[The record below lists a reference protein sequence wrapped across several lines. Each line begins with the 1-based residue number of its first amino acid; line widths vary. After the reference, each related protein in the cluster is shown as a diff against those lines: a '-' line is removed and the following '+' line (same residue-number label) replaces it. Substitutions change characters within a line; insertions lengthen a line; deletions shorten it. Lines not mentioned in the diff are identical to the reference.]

1 MWRKL
6 SIVGLAA
13 VCAVLSACA
22 TRPEPIRDA
31 RVQPAASTTA
41 RDCGARYTVQR
52 GDTLSEIATACGVS
66 WLDLASQNNLSAPY
80 TLREGQVLTMPGR
93 NVYVVQRGDN
103 LYRIAV
109 SNGMSQSELAAL
121 NNIRP
126 PYTIHPGQELRLNGT
141 ARPVQQAAATP
152 TPSQRPA
159 TSTQQPATTPQRPA
173 PAATPAPAPAQPA
186 ANAPTFRWPHSGDVI
201 STFGAQPGGRRN
213 DGIKIAANVGDPV
226 RAAAPGEVVYAGNEL
241 QGYGELILIR
251 HGDWVT
257 AYAHNSVLRVSVG
270 QAVGAGDVI
279 AEAGSSGAANRVQVH
294 FEIRRGVSPV
304 DPLQY
309 LPRR

>member
-1 MWRKL
+1 MC
-6 SIVGLAA
+6 AA
-13 VCAVLSACA
+13 LTACA
-22 TRPEPIRDA
+22 TRPEPIRDSRSQSSA
-31 RVQPAASTTA
+31 GSTAA
-41 RDCGARYTVQR
+41 RDCGARYTVRR

-66 WLDLASQNNLSAPY
+66 WLDLAAQNNLNAPY
-80 TLREGQVLTMPGR
+80 ALREGQVLTMPGR
-93 NVYVVQRGDN
+93 DVYVVQRGDN
-103 LYRIAV
+103 LYRIAL
-109 SNGMSQSELAAL
+109 SHGMSHTELAAL
-121 NNIRP
+121 NNIPP
-126 PYTIHPGQELRLNGT
+126 PYTIHPGQELRVTGT
-141 ARPVQQAAATP
+141 ARPVQQVAATP
-152 TPSQRPA
+152 TTPPSQRPA
-159 TSTQQPATTPQRPA
+159 SSAQQPASATQRPA
-173 PAATPAPAPAQPA
+173 PASTPAPAPSQPV
-186 ANAPTFRWPHSGDVI
+186 ANAPAFRWPHGGEVI

-213 DGIKIAANVGDPV
+213 DGIKIAANIGDPV
-226 RAAAPGEVVYAGNEL
+226 RAAAAGEVVYAGNEL

-270 QAVGAGDVI
+270 QAVEAGAVI

>member
-1 MWRKL
+1 MWRKISCL
-6 SIVGLAA
+6 GLAA

-22 TRPEPIRDA
+22 TRPEPIRDGQA
-31 RVQPAASTTA
+31 PQASTGMIA
-41 RDCGARYTVQR
+41 RDCGPRYTVQR
-52 GDTLSEIATACGVS
+52 GDTLSQIATVCGVS
-66 WLDLASQNNLSAPY
+66 WLDLAAENNLSAPY
-80 TLREGQVLTMPGR
+80 TLRDGQVLTLPGR
-93 NVYVVQRGDN
+93 SVYVVQRGDN
-103 LYRIAV
+103 LYRIAL
-109 SNGMSQSELAAL
+109 SHGMSHTELAAL

-126 PYTIHPGQELRLNGT
+126 PYTIHPGQELRINGS

-152 TPSQRPA
+152 AQQPVTSGQQPAATPRPA
-159 TSTQQPATTPQRPA
+159 TT
-173 PAATPAPAPAQPA
+173 TPAPAPAQPA
-186 ANAPTFRWPHSGDVI
+186 ASAPAFRWPHGGEVI

-213 DGIKIAANVGDPV
+213 DGIKIAANIGDPV
-226 RAAAPGEVVYAGNEL
+226 RAAAAGEVVYAGNEL

-270 QAVGAGDVI
+270 QTVEAGAVI